1 MCWGHTQWL
10 HCFNG
15 LCNHFQR
22 GFPILCQQRR
32 NFGTT
37 SVLHCLIPQTSNP
50 SEETCERFDSFSRA
64 FLPPLSLCLRTHMQ
78 HSSCLH
84 AWFFVCFGFVLFY
97 FVFYLISFNGNKV
110 NHLTCLSLGLCVTE
124 TKRGWDVKIV
134 FCIVLC
140 FLPMFLLKRA
150 HEF

>member
-22 GFPILCQQRR
+22 GFPILYQQRR

-37 SVLHCLIPQTSNP
+37 SVLHCLIHRPQTLLEKPVNGLLVFQ
-50 SEETCERFDSFSRA
+50 ERSYLLWVCALEPTWNIPVVCMLVFS
-64 FLPPLSLCLRTHMQ
+64 
-78 HSSCLH
+78 
-84 AWFFVCFGFVLFY
+84 FVLFL
-97 FVFYLISFNGNKV
+97 FSSISCFISP
-110 NHLTCLSLGLCVTE
+110 HLMGIKWIISLGLCVTE
-124 TKRGWDVKIV
+124 TKRGWDDKIV
-134 FCIVLC
+134 FCVVLC
-140 FLPMFLLKRA
+140 SLPIFLLKRA

>member
-84 AWFFVCFGFVLFY
+84 ACFLFVLVLFYSISCFTSSHLMGIKWITLLVCHLAFVSQKLKGAEMLRLYFVLFY
-97 FVFYLISFNGNKV
+97 VFFP
-110 NHLTCLSLGLCVTE
+110 
-124 TKRGWDVKIV
+124 
-134 FCIVLC
+134 C
-140 FLPMFLLKRA
+140 FF
-150 HEF
+150 